1 MELLFSFATVILK
14 KCLLKT
20 KTVILGTKKML
31 HSDMKLLINEKNH
44 VTWNA
49 ERRCFLSAE
58 AAER

>member
-31 HSDMKLLINEKNH
+31 HSGMKLLMKRIMLPGMQKD
-44 VTWNA
+44 
-49 ERRCFLSAE
+49 
-58 AAER
+58 AAF